1 MKRLAEDR
9 LMDCLQ
15 ADMTPLH
22 GIRVVLDDEPREPV
36 KTEIYSRD
44 DPDRRPTE
52 RGPEASREET
62 TACDTKAGRATD
74 TALYASART

>member
-1 MKRLAEDR
+1 MSKRLAEDR

-52 RGPEASREET
+52 RAL
-62 TACDTKAGRATD
+62 KRAARRQPRAIRRRAERRTRRC
-74 TALYASART
+74 TPART